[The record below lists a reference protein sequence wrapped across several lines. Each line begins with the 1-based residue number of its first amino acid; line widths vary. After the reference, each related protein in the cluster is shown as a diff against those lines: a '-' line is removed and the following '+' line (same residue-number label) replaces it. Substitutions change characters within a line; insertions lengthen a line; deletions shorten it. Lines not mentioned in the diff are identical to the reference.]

1 MKVKTLEAY
10 RPAIAEAWNSL
21 LPQILERDE
30 ALQPMLQHHLNV
42 VGKLLRPLL
51 TVAFYDL
58 LLSSD
63 DSRPK
68 YHEQVKQAAIAI
80 ELLHNGTLVHDDLQ
94 DGDDV
99 RRGQPTVWKSFSPY
113 QAINAGN
120 ALYFHAQHLLSTLEL
135 PPAIVVQ
142 LNRHLAEYSL
152 DIINGQAAEKNLWPR
167 IAPKG
172 NGEFPAMSYEDAT
185 NFYLHIV
192 EGKTSALFSL
202 PLFTASCIA
211 EEGTVVAESLNHIAD
226 PLGAL
231 FQIQDDLLDLFGDK
245 GRDSV
250 GNDIAEGKPSLP
262 ALHCMYLASPEDAR
276 WLFDLIQKPREET
289 EQSDIL
295 RAIELIRD
303 SGALQASLE
312 TIDHLRTTAL
322 ERCRKLPLQVP
333 PEPLADFLDGL
344 CQTILKPIQ
353 HLYIDTHAA

>member
-1 MKVKTLEAY
+1 MKVKSLEAY
-10 RPAIAEAWNSL
+10 RPAIVETWETL
-21 LPQILERDE
+21 LPQILGRDE
-30 ALQPMLQHHLNV
+30 ALQPMLQHHLQV
-42 VGKLLRPLL
+42 VGKLLRPML

-63 DSRPK
+63 ENQPK
-68 YHEQVKQAAIAI
+68 YHDQVRQAAIAI

-94 DGDDV
+94 DGDEV

-120 ALYFHAQHLLSTLEL
+120 ALYFHAQSLLATLEL
-135 PPAIVVQ
+135 PAEITVQ
-142 LNRHLAEYSL
+142 LCRQLAGFSL

-167 IAPKG
+167 IASA
-172 NGEFPAMSYEDAT
+172 NNFPGMTHEEAT
-185 NFYLHIV
+185 QFYLSIV

-202 PLFTASCIA
+202 PLMTASTIA
-211 EEGTVVAESLNHIAD
+211 GEDVSIVEALTRIAD

-262 ALHCMYLASPEDAR
+262 ALHCMYLAEPTDAK

-289 EQSDIL
+289 QQEDIQ
-295 RAIELIRD
+295 RAIGLIQD
-303 SGALQASLE
+303 SGALRASLN
-312 TIDHLRTTAL
+312 TIEELRTTAL
-322 ERCRKLPLQVP
+322 KRCRELPLRVP
-333 PEPLADFLDGL
+333 PEPLANFLDGL
-344 CQTILKPIQ
+344 CDTILQPIQ